1 MALLDHFHPPLSIRR
16 HWHSFHNAW
25 ATYIAS
31 ELNSKLPE
39 GYFAEQ
45 NVQFGIE
52 IDIAAFE
59 ETPLFGKPP
68 NRNGI
73 APVLATAGWA
83 APAPS
88 QTLPFQPTTDTAEI
102 RIFSSE
108 AGPTLVSAIE
118 LVSPANKACP
128 ELDERNW
135 RTHRDTFVSKCETYL
150 RQGVGLV
157 ILDIVTNRRANLH
170 NELLTRLIGPDTPHL
185 NASLYAVAYR
195 PVERNE
201 QPTVEIWPEKL
212 VLGESLPTI
221 PLWLRGSLSLPL
233 ELNTTYERTCRE
245 QRIHS

>member
-1 MALLDHFHPPLSIRR
+1 MSLLDHFHPPLSIRR

-31 ELNSKLPE
+31 ELNRKLPE

-52 IDIAAFE
+52 IDVATFE
-59 ETPLFGKPP
+59 EPPLFGQLP
-68 NRNGI
+68 NADVGTGLLSPSI
-73 APVLATAGWA
+73 AGWA
-83 APAPS
+83 PPAPV
-88 QTLPFQPTTDTAEI
+88 QTIPFQPISDSVEVK
-102 RIFSSE
+102 IFSND

-128 ELDERNW
+128 ERSEWDR

-157 ILDIVTNRRANLH
+157 VVDIVTNRKANLH
-170 NELLTRLIGPDTPHL
+170 NELLARLVGPNAPPL

-195 PVERNE
+195 PVERDE
-201 QPTVEIWPEKL
+201 QPTLEIWPEIL
-212 VLGESLPTI
+212 ALGEPLPTI
-221 PLWLRGSLSLPL
+221 PLWLRGSFG
-233 ELNTTYERTCRE
+233 
-245 QRIHS
+245 